1 MPYTPPETRLVVRV
15 GSSLFAGVSPSVIPA
30 AYAPLAVRQVLQL
43 AAEYVEV
50 HGHHKGD
57 FAAEEGR
64 AACAVGAIQA
74 IVTGHRAVQHPLA
87 AAAVRTLSDRLP
99 DVNDDAVENV
109 ASWNDAPA
117 TTALEVARVLRAAA
131 LAVAA

>member
-1 MPYTPPETRLVVRV
+1 MTIRV

-30 AYAPLAVRQVLQL
+30 AYAPLAVQQVLQL

-64 AACAVGAIQA
+64 AACAVGAIRA

-87 AAAVRTLSDRLP
+87 AAAVEVLSRQLP
-99 DVNDDAVENV
+99 DVNDDPVENV
-109 ASWNDAPA
+109 ASWNDEPT
-117 TTALEVARVLRAAA
+117 TTALEVTRVLRAAA